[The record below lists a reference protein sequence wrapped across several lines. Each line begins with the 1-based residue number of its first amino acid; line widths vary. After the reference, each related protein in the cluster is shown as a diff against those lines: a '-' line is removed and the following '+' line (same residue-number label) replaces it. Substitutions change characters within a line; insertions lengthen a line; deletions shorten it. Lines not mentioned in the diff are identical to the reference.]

1 MAGIGLRKPYY
12 ALYSYDAAADK
23 VTYSGGGLLGKAVE
37 FSTSLEQTTDNVLY
51 ADDGPAETDRSFAG
65 GELTITTDDLRQEAS
80 AAILGIT
87 PKEITIG
94 EAESGIKVSEMVY
107 GENMVVPNLGFG
119 VVIPKQIDGVPKY
132 RAVILP
138 KVMFAVP
145 DDSAT
150 TKGETIE
157 WQTPEI
163 TGTIMRSD
171 DSEHAWK
178 REIVADDEATAVAY
192 IKQFLNITDAAQT
205 NYMARMRTVKGSE
218 V

>member
-12 ALYSYDAAADK
+12 AKYEYDASTDK

-37 FSTSLEQTTDNVLY
+37 FSTSLEGTTDNVLY
-51 ADDGPAETDRSFAG
+51 ADDGPAETDRTFAG

-87 PKEITIG
+87 PTEITIG
-94 EAESGIKVSEMVY
+94 EAEGGVKVQELVY
-107 GENMVVPNLGFG
+107 GEAMTVPNLGFG
-119 VVIPKQIDGVPKY
+119 VIIPKQIEGVMKY

-138 KVMFAVP
+138 KVMFSVP
-145 DDSAT
+145 NDSAT
-150 TKGETIE
+150 TKGESIE

-171 DSEHAWK
+171 DSERAWK
-178 REIVADDEATAVAY
+178 REIVADDEATATAY
-192 IKQFLNITDAAQT
+192 IKQFLNITDAAQVS
-205 NYMARMRTVKGSE
+205 YMNRMKSGDNV
-218 V
+218 

>member
-1 MAGIGLRKPYY
+1 MATIGVRKPYY
-12 ALYSYDAAADK
+12 ALYSFDAASDK
-23 VTYSGGGLLGKAVE
+23 VTYSGGGLLGKTIE
-37 FSTSLEQTTDNVLY
+37 FGTSLEQTTDNVLY
-51 ADDGPAETDRSFAG
+51 ADDAPAEADRTFAG
-65 GELTITTDDLRQEAS
+65 GEVTITTDDLRQEAS

-87 PKEITIG
+87 PQEITIG
-94 EAESGIKVSEMVY
+94 DAENGVKVKEMVY
-107 GENMVVPNLGFG
+107 GENMTVPNLGFG
-119 VVIPKQIDGVPKY
+119 VIIPKQIENVMKY

-138 KVMFAVP
+138 KVMFSVP

-205 NYMARMRTVKGSE
+205 NYMARMRKGD